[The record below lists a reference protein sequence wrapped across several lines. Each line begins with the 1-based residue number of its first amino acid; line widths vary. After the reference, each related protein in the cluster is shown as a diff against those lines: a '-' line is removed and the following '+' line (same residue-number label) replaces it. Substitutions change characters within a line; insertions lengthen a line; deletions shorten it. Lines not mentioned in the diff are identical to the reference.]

1 MSPRRTTRAP
11 SVSPLWTAWRPHR
24 IGNRLFVDFVN
35 TAYREAEGH
44 DPVAGWPDLV
54 HFLRGAE
61 ALPEAELDALESLG
75 STRAR
80 GAETAAAVAEARRLR
95 AALKAL
101 MAALVSGRSARA
113 EWVETINRALAAADG
128 GLRLRAEGNRWRLA
142 SIPAAVGPRLAL
154 APIARSA
161 AEFLVNDD
169 VRRLRRC
176 AAPACVL
183 YFYDISRN
191 GRRRWCRMA
200 LCGNRAKARA
210 HLNRRAA
217 GESRRP
223 RAKV

>member
-1 MSPRRTTRAP
+1 MSPRRTA
-11 SVSPLWTAWRPHR
+11 SASGVSPLWTAWRPHR
-24 IGNRLFVDFVN
+24 IGNRLFIDFVN
-35 TAYREAEGH
+35 TAYRETEGH
-44 DPVAGWPDLV
+44 DPLAGWLDLV
-54 HFLRGAE
+54 HFLRLAE
-61 ALPEAELDALESLG
+61 ALPEAELDALDRIG
-75 STRAR
+75 SNRAP
-80 GAETAAAVAEARRLR
+80 GAETAAAMAEARRLR

-101 MAALVSGRSARA
+101 TAALVSSRPARA
-113 EWVETINRALAAADG
+113 EWVKTINRALAAADG
-128 GLRLRAEGNRWRLA
+128 GVRLRAEGNRWRLA
-142 SIPAAVGPRLAL
+142 SIPAAIGPRLAL

-161 AEFLVNDD
+161 ADFLANDD
-169 VRRLRRC
+169 VPRLRRC